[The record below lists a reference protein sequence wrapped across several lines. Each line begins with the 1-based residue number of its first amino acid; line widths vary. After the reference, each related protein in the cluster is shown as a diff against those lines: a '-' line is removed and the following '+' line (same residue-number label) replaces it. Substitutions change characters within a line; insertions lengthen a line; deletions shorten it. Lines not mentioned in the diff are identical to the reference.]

1 MSVQKLIPL
10 MIVIAIM
17 VIGAAFMPLI
27 LGSVDEGKSTNLS
40 QAYKDQLNSTNDVNI
55 LTISTTK
62 FIAPIL
68 AVIAIV
74 MAIGVF
80 AKKRRF

>member
-1 MSVQKLIPL
+1 MSLKKMMPLLI
-10 MIVIAIM
+10 IIAIM
-17 VIGAAFMPLI
+17 VLGAAFMPLI
-27 LGSVDEGKSTNLS
+27 LGSVDAGKSTNMS
-40 QAYKDQLNSTNDVNI
+40 QEYQDQLNSTNDVNI

-62 FIAPIL
+62 FVAPIL

-80 AKKRRF
+80 SKKR

>member
-1 MSVQKLIPL
+1 MSLKKMMPL
-10 MIVIAIM
+10 MIIIALM
-17 VIGAAFMPLI
+17 VLGAAFMPLI
-27 LGSVDEGKSTNLS
+27 LGSVDEGKSSNLS
-40 QAYKDQLNSTNDVNI
+40 QEYQDQLNSTNDVNI

-62 FIAPIL
+62 FVAPIL

-80 AKKRRF
+80 SKKR

>member
-1 MSVQKLIPL
+1 MSLKKMMPLLI
-10 MIVIAIM
+10 IIAIM
-17 VIGAAFMPLI
+17 VLGAAFMPLI
-27 LGSVDEGKSTNLS
+27 LGSVDAGKSTNLS
-40 QAYKDQLNSTNDVNI
+40 QEYQDQINGTNDVNI

-80 AKKRRF
+80 SKRR

>member
-1 MSVQKLIPL
+1 MSLQKMMPL
-10 MIVIAIM
+10 FIIIAIM
-17 VIGAAFMPLI
+17 VLGAAFMPLI

-40 QAYKDQLNSTNDVNI
+40 QEYKDQLNSTNDVNI

-62 FIAPIL
+62 FVAPIL

-80 AKKRRF
+80 SKKR

>member
-1 MSVQKLIPL
+1 MSLKKMMPLLI
-10 MIVIAIM
+10 IIAIM
-17 VIGAAFMPLI
+17 VLGAALMPLI

-40 QAYKDQLNSTNDVNI
+40 QEYQDQINSTNNVNI

-74 MAIGVF
+74 MAIRVF
-80 AKKRRF
+80 SKKR

>member
-40 QAYKDQLNSTNDVNI
+40 QAYKDQLNSTNDVNV

-62 FIAPIL
+62 FVAPIL
-68 AVIAIV
+68 GVVAIV

-80 AKKRRF
+80 RKKR

>member
-1 MSVQKLIPL
+1 MSLKKMMPLLI
-10 MIVIAIM
+10 IIAIM
-17 VIGAAFMPLI
+17 VLGAAFMPLI
-27 LGSVDEGKSTNLS
+27 LGSVDAGKSTNLS
-40 QAYKDQLNSTNDVNI
+40 QEYQDQINGTNDVNI

-74 MAIGVF
+74 MAIGIF
-80 AKKRRF
+80 SKKR

>member
-17 VIGAAFMPLI
+17 VLGAAFMPLI
-27 LGSVDEGKSTNLS
+27 LGSVDAGKSTNLS
-40 QAYKDQLNSTNDVNI
+40 QEYKDQLNGTNNVNI

-62 FIAPIL
+62 FVAPIL
-68 AVIAIV
+68 GVIAIV
-74 MAIGVF
+74 MAISMF